1 MRSREAEQEN
11 RKQEENSLTH
21 IFINQKQNIMKRFLR
36 FLALV
41 ALMCVPWVTQAQTTV
56 EIGDGTATSNLVP
69 IGTYYN
75 YSITE
80 MLYTADEIGMAGTIS
95 SISFYYMGNAE
106 KNLPIKVYMQNVDAA
121 DLSTG
126 ISLADAEQVFSG
138 TLSVTTTAGWV
149 TIDLDSPFAYDGTSN
164 LLIGCIKDYLY
175 YFSGQTWQGTSV
187 SNMARY
193 SQNDDNAYDVS
204 TVPGSASSVRPNIQ
218 IAITPSGPICEKPS
232 QIGVYDKTPNTAV
245 VQWDSDVENYI
256 LEYKSASESEWT
268 VISGLTSN
276 IYTLESLLPLTSYS
290 VRVKAVCGTDL
301 ESGYK
306 STTFTTPAGIPLIEA
321 FATTSVPTQW
331 TRYTGLL
338 SDVQG
343 GAALSTTTYGWN
355 FNTGNGVF
363 DNHARVNIYG
373 TGCKYWLVTPSL
385 TMQDNVQLT
394 FDLALTKYSGELQPI
409 DATLGADDKFVVLIT
424 TDGGTTWEIL
434 RQWDNEGSEDVY
446 NDIACTAAGQAV
458 AIDLSSYAGQSIAIA
473 FYGESTVSET
483 GSDNYLHIDNVRID
497 YIPSC
502 AIPTGLSRSDV
513 TAHSVTLSW
522 NSEGA
527 DSWQLSVNDATE
539 MTGGVLNSSES
550 TFTLMGLTPETQYRV
565 KVRSVCGGYYSEWTN
580 NVTFTTAIACPV
592 PTGVTVT
599 DITTTTAV
607 VNCTSNATLFNLML
621 GEQEIENV
629 TLPYTLTNLEPSTT
643 YTVKVKAVCGGEDGE
658 SEWSSSTTFMTADVC
673 PDGMVCIGTGTSTS
687 YYVPVNNYYNY
698 SLTEQ
703 IYTAEEIG
711 MAGAILSIDF
721 YKAATTATEK
731 DLDIYIVATDKDE
744 FESTTDWIT
753 VTAADRVYSGTVTFV
768 DNDWTTIELDNPF
781 IYDGESNIAIVVD
794 NNTGDYEDNT
804 GFRVFTDTKNRAL
817 YYQSDNTNADPQN
830 PTVTAYSRTTQ
841 KNRIRLAIGEPP
853 ACAKPAGLAVNY
865 EGGTEA
871 TISWS
876 SDAEEWNMRVN
887 GEDVNATITN
897 PYTLTG
903 LDLATTYSVEVQAVC
918 GNTESEWTSAV
929 SFTTDLCDVEDQCEI
944 TFVLTDSYG
953 DSWNGAAIQ
962 VTDVETGNVLG
973 ELANENLNGTSG
985 SGENEEN
992 IKPLAVCNGR
1002 QIQFTWKSGNYDSE
1016 ASYTVTDINDEEIFS
1031 GSGAMTEP
1039 VSYEVSCMVT
1049 NCKTPSDLAVSE
1061 IGSNSAQLSWTE
1073 NGEAEA
1079 WVVAYKTGDE
1089 DFEEVDADANPY
1101 VLEGLTPETEYIVK
1115 VRPVCD
1121 DEAIKWSDVE
1131 TFTTDVACPAPTELT
1146 ATELT
1151 AESALLGW
1159 TGTGDN
1165 YNVRYRHA
1173 SGIEQDFEN
1182 GLNGWTS
1189 IDADGDGY
1197 GWVLGSEAGGIYLA
1211 EGGSLYGSDHSGEG
1225 DLATS
1230 GSYSNYLNS
1239 ALTPDNYLV
1248 SPLVNL
1254 GGSISFWAVAQ
1265 DANYPEEHFGV
1276 AVSTTGNTDASDF
1289 TTIQEWTM
1297 SATGA
1302 TPGAKDQGTWVE
1314 ITVDLSAYAGQTGYV
1329 AIRHFNCTDMFFL
1342 NIDDITIS
1350 EPSNEEWS
1358 VAEAAD
1364 NEILV
1369 EGLDPEN
1376 KYEFQVQSV
1385 CGDVTSQWASATF
1398 TTLPNCL
1405 MPTELAVSDVTAH
1418 TAAISFVSEDAAW
1431 QYRLNGDDGNIVDI
1445 DENPFTIDGLT
1456 SETAYTVEVRTVC
1469 GDEDFS
1475 TWTAAVNFTTP
1486 VSCLPIE
1493 DLQVNDI
1500 TTTSAELTWTSD
1512 AENFE
1517 VRLGEGAEQVL
1528 SYNGDIY
1535 ATAIGGVGQFQW
1547 GVMFPAGT
1555 NSAAP
1560 LTKVS
1565 AYDYMA
1571 MTGTLYIYNGGD
1583 DAPGEEIASMP
1594 VEFTGAGAWVDF
1606 TFEEPVD
1613 IDVTENLWV
1622 VFDNESGASHPASTC
1637 VDEEDDANARWVAIS
1652 GTWMDLADAGVPGY
1666 GFMIKA
1672 NVGEEVE
1679 YGEPVA
1685 CTEAAY
1691 TLNDL
1696 TPSTTYSAQVRANCG
1711 DEDGVSV
1718 WSTVIFTTEATCP
1731 APTGLAVNYQGGN
1744 SAEVTFSSDADMW
1757 NIDINGEVIEG
1768 IESPYEMTD
1777 LEYGTTYTIKVQT
1790 DCGEETSEW
1799 TNAVSFTTD
1808 LCDVED
1814 QCEITFVLTDAW
1826 GDGWNGAAI
1835 QVTDVETGN
1844 VLGELAN
1851 ENLNGTS
1858 GSDENEENIKTLA
1871 VCDGRQIQFTWISGS
1886 YDSEASYAV
1895 TDALEQE
1902 IFSGSG
1908 AMSEPVDYVNHCTP
1922 PECVMPTDLAVSDVT
1937 AHTATINFTFEADG
1951 AEYRLNGDD
1960 GTIAGIQELPL
1971 TIEGLDGA
1979 TDYSIQVRAICGTNN
1994 TSDWTTA
2001 VSFTTLESCPAVTDV
2016 EVELVSTT
2024 SVNVTWNDENGAA
2037 SYYIMMGDEML
2048 GEETEPAVIIN
2059 EQTATI
2065 TGLTAETNYAA
2076 GAFQVFANC
2085 GELDGVSA
2093 GADVPAFFTGYC
2105 VPNPTSRDGKGITS
2119 VVFGSGDEVVNNVDE
2134 TNGLP
2139 AEAPFYGNYSDM
2151 IGAMPAGLES
2161 TIAITYATG
2170 TGTVY
2175 SYGTI
2180 IWVDWNNN
2188 LTFEDDEIVYTGTSA
2203 QGSGGTPQVLE
2214 ASFVV
2219 PATQELGDY
2228 RMRIAG
2234 ADSYFD
2240 NYING
2245 NATGNHSAC
2254 FTSSYSVCH
2263 DYTLRV
2269 TEAPSCLPA
2278 ADVTVSNIGTTTA
2291 DLTWVNN
2298 NGADATYTV
2307 KNGDEVLT
2315 TEAVDGYQLTGLTP
2329 AHNYAAGTFTVI
2341 ANCDETAVVNVP
2353 AFTTECD
2360 VIASMPWTENFEG
2373 FGANTVAQ
2381 CWDNSASTTS
2391 SLNSNPHYV
2400 WGVYS
2405 NGGNQMIRMNNY
2417 YVQNGTALINT
2428 PAITIPAEGTYEL
2441 TFEYAHNASCGDF
2454 NVNVSTD
2461 GGETFETIGTY
2472 SKGSGSSYTEPG
2484 EFTETTISLSDYA
2497 GQTVILQFFANANY
2511 GNGAIFVDN
2520 IKIDVPPTCV
2530 KPTDFVATLVPG
2542 DGSQAILEWTEN
2554 GDATAWQICLNGDE
2568 DNLIDVTEN
2577 PYTLENLTAEE
2588 VYTAKV
2594 RANCGDNGT
2603 SDWSNEVT
2611 FTPTNALLITVN
2623 EGTATNDKVPVY
2635 GNWCDNYSRSQFII
2649 PASDLAEMQWGNVNK
2664 MTFYSSDA
2672 SKQWGAAQ
2680 FTVYVTETTE
2690 TTISA
2695 LADWDAMESVY
2706 EGSLSIS
2713 DNVMEITFAD
2723 AYQYKGGNL
2732 MIGVNQT
2739 VSGTYSSCNWYG
2751 VAADGASMGGYGT
2764 SISQQNFLPKM
2775 TFAYLPGEAPTCY
2788 KPTAV
2793 DATEITAESA
2803 IITWTRDERNAE
2815 GETYSILDENHEP
2828 VAEAEEL
2835 TGDNFQ
2841 LTGLEAAHEY
2851 TYYVLTNCA
2860 NDEEVDMVAVTFT
2873 TLADCPA
2880 PTEVAVVENSVN
2892 AYNATISWTGYPANE
2907 NGYLVSYRT
2916 AAYFDGVSE
2925 QFAGSSAPTGWTMY
2939 TGLLSNVMSGT
2950 ALTTN
2955 SYAWSFGTN
2964 NNVFDSHAR
2973 CNIYGNYQRWLVSP
2987 AIDVAEGF
2995 VLNFDLALTVY
3006 TSSSSASPDAGG
3018 QPDDKFVVLVSDDE
3032 MATWTILRQWDNEGS
3047 EYVYD
3052 EIPNTGENVSIDLS
3066 DFVGQTVNI
3075 AFYGE
3080 STTTNGD
3087 NNMHI
3092 DNVAV
3097 GFDVAAG
3104 DWETVNTDAEETTV
3118 ELTNL
3123 EPETLYEVKVQGL
3136 CAGDA
3141 VSDESEVI
3149 TFTTTPSCVPV
3160 TDVQVNNV
3168 TSNSVDVSW
3177 TAGLIT
3183 DNAWQIAY
3191 RENGTS
3197 DWTEAAVY
3205 DNPFPLTD
3213 LTANTAYE
3221 LRVRTFCSADE
3232 QSDWSNT
3239 VSFTTECDAFAIP
3252 YATGFESSDP
3262 TLSCWSMVDVASS
3275 TGFASDCFKFAYNT
3289 NPPQYLI
3296 SPALTGTENGVQVEF
3311 DYKAGGSYA
3320 ESFMVGYSTTT
3331 SEPDAFT
3338 WGEEL
3343 TGITSTT
3350 YQRYYEIIPEAGVK
3364 YICIKY
3370 TANDML
3376 ALYIDNFEVKE
3387 IEEFNVNVA
3396 VSTGSDGP
3404 LGTVTSEPT
3413 DLTGLHYN
3421 DEVTLTAATDVA
3433 GYEFKGWYN
3442 NDDEG
3447 AFITDEN
3454 PYTFNVTSDRYIL
3467 AAFGLMQYTVSVSAD
3482 DNGTAYIIDPETSEP
3497 VTSVTAD
3504 YNSELTLV
3512 AEANTCYEFVNWTL
3526 NGDPVSTDASFTIN
3540 VLDNNAYVAN
3550 FTEKS
3555 YTGEETVTAC
3565 DNYEWNGTVYEES
3578 TIVDVTLPSVE
3589 GCDSVATLYLT
3600 INNSTTGID
3609 VQTACDSY
3617 EWIDG
3622 VTYTES
3628 NNEAQFTLEGGNAHS
3643 CDSLVTLNLT
3653 VNYSSTGIDEQ
3664 VACDSYEWMDGE
3676 TYTESTNEAQFTL
3689 EGANAYGCDSLVTLH
3704 LTVNNSTTGIDE
3716 QTACDSYTWI
3726 DGIEYTASN
3735 NEATFT
3741 LENANV
3747 YGCDSV
3753 VTLNLTINNS
3763 TTGID
3768 VQTACDSYEWI
3779 DGETYTENNTTAQY
3793 IMENAAGCDS
3803 VITLNFT
3810 VRRSTSYT
3818 DMHIACDE
3826 FVWNDVTYT
3835 QSNNTATF
3843 TTINA
3848 AGCDSVVTLNLTVN
3862 YSSEGVVEETAC
3874 NSFVWHGTNYTEST
3888 EDTYESVNAAGCDS
3902 VTTLYLTINHC
3913 ATTTVTACDSY
3924 IWSITGDTYTESD
3937 TYIEGND
3944 TLILTINHSN
3954 TGIETVTACDRYDWF
3969 EHTNLTVS
3977 SNDLTHEFTNVEG
3990 CDSIVTL
3997 NLTVNYSNTGID
4009 EQVACDS
4016 YEWIDGET
4024 YTANNTVAQYT
4035 LENAAGCDSVVTL
4048 NLTINYSNTGV
4059 DEQIACDSYEWI
4071 DGVTYTESNNE
4082 ATFTLENAAGCDS
4095 VVTLNLT
4102 VNYSTTGIDE
4112 QIACDSYEWIDGN
4125 TYTESNNTATFTME
4139 NAAGCDSV
4147 VTLNLTVNYSTT
4159 GIDEQTACDSYTW
4172 IDGIEYTASNNE
4184 ATFTLENAAGCD
4196 SVVTLNLTVNY
4207 SNTGIDEQTACESF
4221 TWIDG
4226 IEYTE
4231 SNNEAQFTLT
4241 NAAGCDSVVTLNLT
4255 VNYSN
4260 SENVVVT
4267 INENELPYTFMN
4279 TVFEAPVVNE
4289 PIEAGA
4295 NVDGCDSTV
4304 YFTLIVHMN
4313 GQTNAYDTIC
4323 DNELPYTWNNVEFT
4337 EAGMQSVTL
4346 EDIYGADSIVNMY
4359 LTVKFGTHT
4368 SETVVACNEY
4378 IWRGETYT
4386 ESTTDVYE
4394 YTNADGCASD
4404 STLNLTINTPVNVA
4418 YTETACEAYTWNDNE
4433 YIVSGD
4439 YTFAH
4444 NDENGCIQVDTLH
4457 LTINNAVNVAY
4468 TEAACEAYTWNNT
4481 EYTESGDYTFVHTD
4495 DNGCTQVDTLHL
4507 TINNAVNV
4515 AYIEAA
4521 CEAYTWNNTEY
4532 TESGDYTFAHIDD
4545 NGCNQVDTLHLTIN
4559 HSNTG
4564 VDVQTACESYTWI
4577 DGETYTESNN
4587 TATFALTN
4595 AAGCDSVVTL
4605 NLTVNYSNSEEVVMT
4620 ITENQLPYTFM
4631 NIVFEAGVVNEPIA
4645 AGTNVN
4651 GCDSTVIFTLI
4662 VNMNGQTND
4671 FRTICDNEL
4680 PYTWNGVEFTEAGM
4694 QSVTLEDIYGADS
4707 VVNMYLTVNFGTHTT
4722 ETVVACNEYIWRGE
4736 TYTES
4741 DTYVY
4746 EYTNVDGCASDS
4758 TLNLTINTPVNESE
4772 TVEACEAYTWN
4783 DNEYTV
4789 SGDYTFAHNDE
4800 NGCIQVD
4807 TLHLTI
4813 NNPVNVAYTE
4823 EACDVY
4829 TWNNTEYT
4837 VSGDYTFV
4845 HEDNNGCTQVDT
4857 LHLTINNSTESVVE
4871 LTINENELPYTFN
4884 GEVFEG
4890 AETRDVVI
4898 NNIAGCDSTIHFTLN
4913 VNWNSENTDEMTI
4926 CASQL
4931 PYTWNGVVFETAGTK
4946 RAVLESVT
4954 GADSVV
4960 IMTLNVYPI
4969 TNSEFSATACASYT
4983 WNDTPYAESGDY
4995 IQSFTDQYGCDSVV
5009 TLHLTINNVAINVVD
5024 EQIAC
5029 DSYEWIDGNVYTE
5042 SNNTATF
5049 TETSVDGCDSI
5060 ITLNL
5065 TINYSTESELSATIL
5080 QNQLPYTWN
5089 DQVFDG
5095 AESRDVVTTNLAGCD
5110 STIHYTLNVIWNS
5123 ENTDEMGICA
5133 SQLPY
5138 TWNGVVFEAAGTR
5151 PVTLTSVITGADSVV
5166 IMTLNVY
5173 PEDNTE
5179 FSEAACMSYIWNN
5192 TTYTENG
5199 DYVQHFENQY
5209 GCDSTVT
5216 LHLTINTPVN
5226 VAYTEEA
5233 CEVYTWNG
5241 TEYTESGDYTF
5252 AHEDV
5257 NGCNQVDTL
5266 HLTINNP
5273 VHLAYTEVACESYTW
5288 YNTEYTESGD
5298 YTFAH
5303 TDVHGC
5309 NQVDTLHLT
5318 INNPVHVAYTEEAC
5332 EVYTWNNT
5340 NYTVSGDYIFAHTDD
5355 NGCNQ
5360 VDTLH
5365 LTIYNAVPEVVTE
5378 VAYDTYTWNNTE
5390 YTESGDYTYSHID
5403 ANGCAQVDTL
5413 HLTINHYDSI
5423 VVILTV
5429 NDANMG
5435 TTDPVAGTYSFY
5447 PGDVVTATATA
5458 NTGYEFVG
5466 WVVSNSM
5473 FGSDTVSREASV
5485 TYEMLPMMQ
5494 GMTVNVEAVFR
5505 EKVGIET
5512 ADYSNINI
5520 FSTDNKIY
5528 VNGAEGMTIYIYD
5541 VNGRCMAR
5549 RANAADSET
5558 FTVET
5563 TGVVLVKAG
5572 NAPAKRVVLVR

>member
-1 MRSREAEQEN
+1 MRGREAEQEN
-11 RKQEENSLTH
+11 RKQEEKSLTH
-21 IFINQKQNIMKRFLR
+21 IIINQKQNIMKRFLR

-41 ALMCVPWVTQAQTTV
+41 ALMCVPWVTQGQQELTVNDGSTTNSKIPVNGLYVDTQGTTSEFVISSETDGMDGLVGATITGLTFYVSDPPASWGTPTIQLYMGEV
-56 EIGDGTATSNLVP
+56 EST
-69 IGTYYN
+69 
-75 YSITE
+75 
-80 MLYTADEIGMAGTIS
+80 TIS
-95 SISFYYMGNAE
+95 SLNGPTADGMTVVATSVWDNTQSTIVIEFDEPY
-106 KNLPIKVYMQNVDAA
+106 VYQ
-121 DLSTG
+121 G
-126 ISLADAEQVFSG
+126 G
-138 TLSVTTTAGWV
+138 
-149 TIDLDSPFAYDGTSN
+149 N
-164 LLIGCIKDYLY
+164 LLIGTYVQTSSSYKTTNFYGVSAE
-175 YFSGQTWQGTSV
+175 SGVSRYNNGSGT
-187 SNMARY
+187 
-193 SQNDDNAYDVS
+193 
-204 TVPGSASSVRPNIQ
+204 GSAQSFLPKVTFTY
-218 IAITPSGPICEKPS
+218 TPGGGGPTCEKPS
-232 QIGVYDKTPNTAV
+232 AIGVYGITPNTAV
-245 VQWDSDVENYI
+245 VQWDSDVANYI

-276 IYTLESLLPLTSYS
+276 IYTLGSLLPLTNYS

-301 ESGYK
+301 ESSYR
-306 STTFTTPAGIPLIEA
+306 TTSFNTPAGIPLIEA

-343 GAALSTTTYGWN
+343 GTALSTTTSGWS

-363 DNHARVNIYG
+363 DNHAKVNIYG

-385 TMQDNVQLT
+385 TMEDNVQLT
-394 FDLALTKYSGELQPI
+394 FDLALTKYSGTLTPI

-502 AIPTGLSRSDV
+502 AIPTGLAYSDV
-513 TAHSVTLSW
+513 TAHSVTLNW

-580 NVTFTTAIACPV
+580 NVTFTTAIACPA
-592 PTGVTVT
+592 PTSFATSNVDGHSAVLTWTENGSATEWEFTYKASDEEDAVFDDNVVTVT
-599 DITTTTAV
+599 GEPTYSLTGLVPQTTYNLKVRAVCGGIDGESQWATRTLTTTVACPAPSAVTVTNITTTTAV
-607 VNCTSNATLFNLML
+607 VNCTSNAENFSIML
-621 GEQEIENV
+621 GEEVVAENV
-629 TLPYTLTNLEPSTT
+629 TLPYTLTGLDANTS
-643 YTVKVKAVCGGEDGE
+643 YTVKLMAFCGGEDGE
-658 SEWSSSTTFMTADVC
+658 SEWTSGTPFMTAEIC
-673 PDGMVCIGTGTSTS
+673 PDGMACIGAGTSTS
-687 YYVPVNNYYNY
+687 NYLPVNNYYNY

-721 YKAATTATEK
+721 YKAATIATEK

-753 VTAADRVYSGTVTFV
+753 VTAADLVYSGTVNFV

-794 NNTGDYEDNT
+794 NNTGDYESNT
-804 GFRVFTDTKNRAL
+804 AFRVFTDTKNRAL
-817 YYQSDNTNADPQN
+817 YYQNDNTNADPQN
-830 PTVTAYSRTTQ
+830 PTVTAYRTTQ

-853 ACAKPAGLAVNY
+853 ACAKPTGLAVNY
-865 EGGTEA
+865 EGGNTAEVTWTGEA
-871 TISWS
+871 DSYNI
-876 SDAEEWNMRVN
+876 NVN
-887 GEDVNATITN
+887 GDVTEGVTS
-897 PYTLTG
+897 PYTLEE
-903 LDLATTYSVEVQAVC
+903 LDLATTYEVMVQAVC
-918 GNTESEWTSAV
+918 GNTESDWTSAV
-929 SFTTDLCDVEDQCEI
+929 SFTTDLCETSEMCNV
-944 TFVLTDSYG
+944 TMVLTDAWG
-953 DSWNGAAIQ
+953 DGWNGAAIQ
-962 VTDVETGNVLG
+962 VTDVETNTLIG
-973 ELANENLNGTSG
+973 ELANENLNGTTG

-992 IKPLAVCNGR
+992 IKTLAVCNGR

-1039 VSYEVSCMVT
+1039 VSYEVNCTVT

-1101 VLEGLTPETEYIVK
+1101 VLEGLTPATEYIVK

-1173 SGIEQDFEN
+1173 SGIEQDFES
-1182 GLNGWTS
+1182 GLNDWTS

-1197 GWVLGSEAGGIYLA
+1197 GWVLGSETGGVYLA
-1211 EGGSLYGSDHSGEG
+1211 EGSTLYGSDHSGEG
-1225 DLATS
+1225 DMATS
-1230 GSYSNYLNS
+1230 GSYSNVYGTLE
-1239 ALTPDNYLV
+1239 PDNYLV

-1297 SATGA
+1297 GATGA
-1302 TPGAKDQGTWVE
+1302 TPGAKDQSTWVE

-1342 NIDDITIS
+1342 NIDDITIV
-1350 EPSNEEWS
+1350 EPSNEEWT

-1398 TTLPNCL
+1398 TTLPNCMYVADL
-1405 MPTELAVSDVTAH
+1405 AQTDATSTTATIAWTDEEASAWEVSLYLNDELVDGYPV
-1418 TAAISFVSEDAAW
+1418 DA
-1431 QYRLNGDDGNIVDI
+1431 N
-1445 DENPFTIDGLT
+1445 
-1456 SETAYTVEVRTVC
+1456 
-1469 GDEDFS
+1469 
-1475 TWTAAVNFTTP
+1475 
-1486 VSCLPIE
+1486 
-1493 DLQVNDI
+1493 
-1500 TTTSAELTWTSD
+1500 
-1512 AENFE
+1512 
-1517 VRLGEGAEQVL
+1517 EQT
-1528 SYNGDIY
+1528 Y
-1535 ATAIGGVGQFQW
+1535 
-1547 GVMFPAGT
+1547 
-1555 NSAAP
+1555 
-1560 LTKVS
+1560 
-1565 AYDYMA
+1565 
-1571 MTGTLYIYNGGD
+1571 
-1583 DAPGEEIASMP
+1583 
-1594 VEFTGAGAWVDF
+1594 
-1606 TFEEPVD
+1606 TFEGLE
-1613 IDVTENLWV
+1613 
-1622 VFDNESGASHPASTC
+1622 
-1637 VDEEDDANARWVAIS
+1637 AN
-1652 GTWMDLADAGVPGY
+1652 TQY
-1666 GFMIKA
+1666 KA
-1672 NVGEEVE
+1672 V
-1679 YGEPVA
+1679 
-1685 CTEAAY
+1685 
-1691 TLNDL
+1691 
-1696 TPSTTYSAQVRANCG
+1696 VRANCG
-1711 DEDGVSV
+1711 DAYSPERYVMISTDCAPIATLPYEEGFEEGADCWKLDGFGRLNNSTYAHEGSV
-1718 WSTVIFTTEATCP
+1718 FIYADGGTPGEYYAILPSMEEEISGLALNFYYYNLNTNLDAGILYVGYVTNAYDYSTFEEVGSITMNPSIGEYAQSELYAFTDAPEGSRMALKYVGSGVQNTYVIIDDINVDVRPSCML
-1731 APTGLAVNYQGGN
+1731 PTGLTYVYEGGA
-1744 SAEVTFSSDADMW
+1744 STPVVSWISDADSW
-1757 NIDINGEVIEG
+1757 NIDINDQVIEG
-1768 IESPYEMTD
+1768 VENPYEIED
-1777 LEYGTTYTIKVQT
+1777 VAFATTYTIKVQAV
-1790 DCGEETSEW
+1790 CGEETSEW
-1799 TNAVSFTTD
+1799 TEPISFTTD
-1808 LCDVED
+1808 MCDVED

-1858 GSDENEENIKTLA
+1858 GSGENEENIKTLA

-1886 YDSEASYAV
+1886 YDSEASYSV

-1908 AMSEPVDYVNHCTP
+1908 AMSEPVDFVNHCTP

-1960 GTIAGIQELPL
+1960 ETIVGIQELPL

-1994 TSDWTTA
+1994 TSDWTSA
-2001 VSFTTLESCPAVTDV
+2001 VDFTTLESCPAVTDV

-2139 AEAPFYGNYSDM
+2139 AAAPFYGNYSDM
-2151 IGAMPAGLES
+2151 IGAMPAGVES

-2170 TGTVY
+2170 SSTVY

-2188 LTFEDDEIVYTGTSA
+2188 MTFEDDEIVYTGTSA

-2245 NATGNHSAC
+2245 NATSNHSAC
-2254 FTSSYSVCH
+2254 FTSTYSVCH

-2329 AHNYAAGTFTVI
+2329 AHNYAAGTFTVV

-2353 AFTTECD
+2353 AFVTACD
-2360 VIASMPWTENFEG
+2360 VIAAEGYAENFDG
-2373 FGANTVAQ
+2373 YTVASAYTAPSARVLPA
-2381 CWDNSASTTS
+2381 CWNAINTTTS
-2391 SLNSNPHYV
+2391 STYAVFPTVYYYSSTNYANSTPNSLKF
-2400 WGVYS
+2400 YS
-2405 NGGNQMIRMNNY
+2405 Y
-2417 YVQNGTALINT
+2417 Y
-2428 PAITIPAEGTYEL
+2428 
-2441 TFEYAHNASCGDF
+2441 
-2454 NVNVSTD
+2454 
-2461 GGETFETIGTY
+2461 
-2472 SKGSGSSYTEPG
+2472 SSYTNYDPQDQYAILPEMEGLAGKQITLQARGYNTSSTFKVGLMTDPADASTFVAIATQEG
-2484 EFTETTISLSDYA
+2484 LTTSYQEFEYIIPTDAEGSYVAIMIEAANSSRTT
-2497 GQTVILQFFANANY
+2497 
-2511 GNGAIFVDN
+2511 NGAYIDDITIDN
-2520 IKIDVPPTCV
+2520 PPACI
-2530 KPTDFVATLVPG
+2530 KPTYLAATLIPAVG
-2542 DGSQAILEWTEN
+2542 DKAILNWTEN
-2554 GDATAWQICLNGDE
+2554 GDATAWEICLNGDE
-2568 DNLIDVTEN
+2568 DNLIEVTEN
-2577 PYTLENLTAEE
+2577 PYTLTDLTAEE
-2588 VYTAKV
+2588 IYTAKV

-2611 FTPTNALLITVN
+2611 FNPTNKIVIG
-2623 EGTATNDKVPVY
+2623 EGTTTSSYLPTQTNF
-2635 GNWCDNYSRSQFII
+2635 NYSLTNQIYTVEELGEAGAIFSVDFF
-2649 PASDLAEMQWGNVNK
+2649 MTGNNY
-2664 MTFYSSDA
+2664 TRNLN
-2672 SKQWGAAQ
+2672 
-2680 FTVYVTETTE
+2680 VYMVSTDKTGFENNTDWIGVTEDDLVFSGDVEFVGNEWTT
-2690 TTISA
+2690 
-2695 LADWDAMESVY
+2695 
-2706 EGSLSIS
+2706 
-2713 DNVMEITFAD
+2713 ITFANPFVYD
-2723 AYQYKGGNL
+2723 GINNVAIIVDDNTGVYSSRSFRVFTAGATQSIYQYNDNTNLDPTADPIGNANGTTTSKNQIRILKGE
-2732 MIGVNQT
+2732 
-2739 VSGTYSSCNWYG
+2739 
-2751 VAADGASMGGYGT
+2751 
-2764 SISQQNFLPKM
+2764 P
-2775 TFAYLPGEAPTCY
+2775 PTCY

-2793 DATEITAESA
+2793 EATEITAEGA
-2803 IITWTRDERNAE
+2803 TITWTRDERNAE

-2860 NDEEVDMVAVTFT
+2860 NDEEVNLVAVTFT

-2925 QFAGSSAPTGWTMY
+2925 QFATTSAPTGWTRY
-2939 TGLLSNVMSGT
+2939 TGLLSDVMNGT
-2950 ALTTN
+2950 QLTTTT
-2955 SYAWSFGTN
+2955 SGWTFGTG
-2964 NNVFDSHAR
+2964 NNVFDNHAKI
-2973 CNIYGNYQRWLVSP
+2973 NIYGTGSKYWLVTP
-2987 AIDVAEGF
+2987 DIDVTEGY
-2995 VLNFDLALTVY
+2995 VLNFDMALTVWS
-3006 TSSSSASPDAGG
+3006 SSSSASPTAGS
-3018 QPDDKFVVLVSDDE
+3018 QPDDKFVVLVSGDE

-3052 EIPNTGENVSIDLS
+3052 DIPNTGENVSIDLS

-3080 STTTNGD
+3080 STTSNGD
-3087 NNMHI
+3087 NNLHI

-3104 DWETVNTDAEETTV
+3104 DWETVNTVAEETTV

-3136 CAGDA
+3136 CADDV
-3141 VSDESEVI
+3141 VSEESESI
-3149 TFTTTPSCVPV
+3149 TFTTLPSCVPV
-3160 TDVQVNNV
+3160 TDVQVNNI

-3191 RENGTS
+3191 RENGAS

-3239 VSFTTECDAFAIP
+3239 VSFTTECDAIAIP
-3252 YATGFESSDP
+3252 YTMGFESDDD
-3262 TLSCWSMVDVASS
+3262 TWNCWSMVDVAGS
-3275 TGFASDCFKFAYNT
+3275 TGINNNSFKFAYNY

-3311 DYKAGGSYA
+3311 DYKAGGNYA

-3387 IEEFNVNVA
+3387 IVEFNVNVA
-3396 VSTGSDGP
+3396 VSTASGEP

-3421 DEVTLTAATDVA
+3421 DEVTLTAATDVT

-3526 NGDPVSTDASFTIN
+3526 NGDPVSTDASYTIN

-3565 DNYEWNGTVYEES
+3565 DSYEWNGTVYEES
-3578 TIVDVTLPSVE
+3578 TIVDVTLESVE
-3589 GCDSVATLYLT
+3589 GCDSVATLNLT
-3600 INNSTTGID
+3600 INNSSEGVEITT
-3609 VQTACDSY
+3609 VCDSY

-3622 VTYTES
+3622 ETYTES
-3628 NNEAQFTLEGGNAHS
+3628 TNEAQFTLEGGNAHG

-3741 LENANV
+3741 LENA
-3747 YGCDSV
+3747 
-3753 VTLNLTINNS
+3753 
-3763 TTGID
+3763 
-3768 VQTACDSYEWI
+3768 
-3779 DGETYTENNTTAQY
+3779 
-3793 IMENAAGCDS
+3793 
-3803 VITLNFT
+3803 
-3810 VRRSTSYT
+3810 
-3818 DMHIACDE
+3818 
-3826 FVWNDVTYT
+3826 
-3835 QSNNTATF
+3835 
-3843 TTINA
+3843 
-3848 AGCDSVVTLNLTVN
+3848 
-3862 YSSEGVVEETAC
+3862 
-3874 NSFVWHGTNYTEST
+3874 
-3888 EDTYESVNAAGCDS
+3888 
-3902 VTTLYLTINHC
+3902 
-3913 ATTTVTACDSY
+3913 
-3924 IWSITGDTYTESD
+3924 
-3937 TYIEGND
+3937 
-3944 TLILTINHSN
+3944 
-3954 TGIETVTACDRYDWF
+3954 
-3969 EHTNLTVS
+3969 
-3977 SNDLTHEFTNVEG
+3977 
-3990 CDSIVTL
+3990 
-3997 NLTVNYSNTGID
+3997 
-4009 EQVACDS
+4009 
-4016 YEWIDGET
+4016 
-4024 YTANNTVAQYT
+4024 
-4035 LENAAGCDSVVTL
+4035 
-4048 NLTINYSNTGV
+4048 
-4059 DEQIACDSYEWI
+4059 
-4071 DGVTYTESNNE
+4071 
-4082 ATFTLENAAGCDS
+4082 AGCDS

-4125 TYTESNNTATFTME
+4125 TYTESNNTATFT
-4139 NAAGCDSV
+4139 
-4147 VTLNLTVNYSTT
+4147 TTTV
-4159 GIDEQTACDSYTW
+4159 
-4172 IDGIEYTASNNE
+4172 
-4184 ATFTLENAAGCD
+4184 
-4196 SVVTLNLTVNY
+4196 
-4207 SNTGIDEQTACESF
+4207 
-4221 TWIDG
+4221 
-4226 IEYTE
+4226 
-4231 SNNEAQFTLT
+4231 
-4241 NAAGCDSVVTLNLT
+4241 
-4255 VNYSN
+4255 
-4260 SENVVVT
+4260 
-4267 INENELPYTFMN
+4267 
-4279 TVFEAPVVNE
+4279 
-4289 PIEAGA
+4289 
-4295 NVDGCDSTV
+4295 
-4304 YFTLIVHMN
+4304 
-4313 GQTNAYDTIC
+4313 
-4323 DNELPYTWNNVEFT
+4323 
-4337 EAGMQSVTL
+4337 
-4346 EDIYGADSIVNMY
+4346 
-4359 LTVKFGTHT
+4359 
-4368 SETVVACNEY
+4368 
-4378 IWRGETYT
+4378 
-4386 ESTTDVYE
+4386 
-4394 YTNADGCASD
+4394 
-4404 STLNLTINTPVNVA
+4404 
-4418 YTETACEAYTWNDNE
+4418 
-4433 YIVSGD
+4433 
-4439 YTFAH
+4439 
-4444 NDENGCIQVDTLH
+4444 
-4457 LTINNAVNVAY
+4457 
-4468 TEAACEAYTWNNT
+4468 
-4481 EYTESGDYTFVHTD
+4481 
-4495 DNGCTQVDTLHL
+4495 
-4507 TINNAVNV
+4507 
-4515 AYIEAA
+4515 
-4521 CEAYTWNNTEY
+4521 
-4532 TESGDYTFAHIDD
+4532 
-4545 NGCNQVDTLHLTIN
+4545 
-4559 HSNTG
+4559 
-4564 VDVQTACESYTWI
+4564 
-4577 DGETYTESNN
+4577 
-4587 TATFALTN
+4587 
-4595 AAGCDSVVTL
+4595 AGCDSVVTL
-4605 NLTVNYSNSEEVVMT
+4605 NLTVNYSNSEEVVET

-4651 GCDSTVIFTLI
+4651 GCDSTVYFTLI

-4707 VVNMYLTVNFGTHTT
+4707 VVNMYLTVNYGTHTT

-4758 TLNLTINTPVNESE
+4758 TLNLTINTPVH
-4772 TVEACEAYTWN
+4772 EAYT
-4783 DNEYTV
+4783 
-4789 SGDYTFAHNDE
+4789 A
-4800 NGCIQVD
+4800 
-4807 TLHLTI
+4807 
-4813 NNPVNVAYTE
+4813 

-4829 TWNNTEYT
+4829 VWNNNEYI
-4837 VSGDYTFV
+4837 VSDDYTYA
-4845 HEDNNGCTQVDT
+4845 HEDVNGCTQVDT
-4857 LHLTINNSTESVVE
+4857 LHLTIKNSTIGVDVQTACDSYTWIDGIEYTASN
-4871 LTINENELPYTFN
+4871 NEATFTMEN
-4884 GEVFEG
+4884 
-4890 AETRDVVI
+4890 A
-4898 NNIAGCDSTIHFTLN
+4898 AGCDSVITLN
-4913 VNWNSENTDEMTI
+4913 LTINNSNT
-4926 CASQL
+4926 
-4931 PYTWNGVVFETAGTK
+4931 GVDVQ
-4946 RAVLESVT
+4946 
-4954 GADSVV
+4954 
-4960 IMTLNVYPI
+4960 
-4969 TNSEFSATACASYT
+4969 TACDSYT
-4983 WNDTPYAESGDY
+4983 WINGETYTASNNEAT
-4995 IQSFTDQYGCDSVV
+4995 FTLTNAAGCDSVV
-5009 TLHLTINNVAINVVD
+5009 TLNLTVNYSNTGID
-5024 EQIAC
+5024 EHTAC
-5029 DSYEWIDGNVYTE
+5029 DTYTWIDGIEYTA
-5042 SNNTATF
+5042 SNNEATF
-5049 TETSVDGCDSI
+5049 TLENANAAGCDSVV
-5060 ITLNL
+5060 TLNL
-5065 TINYSTESELSATIL
+5065 TINNSNTGVDVQTACDS
-5080 QNQLPYTWN
+5080 YTWIN
-5089 DQVFDG
+5089 GETYTASNNEATFTLEN
-5095 AESRDVVTTNLAGCD
+5095 AAGCD
-5110 STIHYTLNVIWNS
+5110 SVVTLNLTINNS
-5123 ENTDEMGICA
+5123 NTGVDVQTACD
-5133 SQLPY
+5133 SY
-5138 TWNGVVFEAAGTR
+5138 TWIDGIEYTASNNEATFTLTNAAGC
-5151 PVTLTSVITGADSVV
+5151 DSVV
-5166 IMTLNVY
+5166 TLNLTINNSVNETLDITAMDSY
-5173 PEDNTE
+5173 TFNGIVFTED
-5179 FSEAACMSYIWNN
+5179 
-5192 TTYTENG
+5192 TTYVYTGTTVN
-5199 DYVQHFENQY
+5199 
-5209 GCDSTVT
+5209 GCDSIVT
-5216 LHLTINTPVN
+5216 LHLTITHNT
-5226 VAYTEEA
+5226 
-5233 CEVYTWNG
+5233 
-5241 TEYTESGDYTF
+5241 D
-5252 AHEDV
+5252 
-5257 NGCNQVDTL
+5257 
-5266 HLTINNP
+5266 
-5273 VHLAYTEVACESYTW
+5273 
-5288 YNTEYTESGD
+5288 
-5298 YTFAH
+5298 
-5303 TDVHGC
+5303 
-5309 NQVDTLHLT
+5309 
-5318 INNPVHVAYTEEAC
+5318 
-5332 EVYTWNNT
+5332 
-5340 NYTVSGDYIFAHTDD
+5340 
-5355 NGCNQ
+5355 
-5360 VDTLH
+5360 
-5365 LTIYNAVPEVVTE
+5365 
-5378 VAYDTYTWNNTE
+5378 
-5390 YTESGDYTYSHID
+5390 
-5403 ANGCAQVDTL
+5403 
-5413 HLTINHYDSI
+5413 I

-5429 NDANMG
+5429 NDATMG
-5435 TTDPVAGTYSFY
+5435 TTNPVAGTYVFSA
-5447 PGDVVTATATA
+5447 GDVVTATATA
-5458 NTGYEFVG
+5458 NEGYEFVG
-5466 WVVSNSM
+5466 WVASM
-5473 FGSDTVSREASV
+5473 GIYSDTVSREATV
-5485 TYEMLPMMQ
+5485 TYELLPMMQ
-5494 GMTVNVEAVFR
+5494 GMTINVEAVFQAAQVPPTTYTVTVNYDTNMGTVTSVPETLTGLAAGTEVTLTATALEGYEFTNWTDATGTALNATNPYTFTVTENVTINANFQAVVVPPTYYTVNISVNPAEAGIVNGMPDTNAVVAGTELHLTAVPANNGYVFVNWTVNDTTVEGATLDTVVNADMTIVANFENSIVPPTYYTVTVNYDATMGTVEGIPTTQTVAEGTQLTLTATALEGYEFVNWTVNGQTVEGATYTTTVNADLTIIANFQAVVVPPTYYTVTVNYDETMGTVEGIPTEAVEAGSNVTLTATAKTNYR
-5505 EKVGIET
+5505 FVGWLIGEDTVSHEATYTIEDIQSDVT
-5512 ADYSNINI
+5512 ISAVFVSTIGINDVDMSNVSIYSAN
-5520 FSTDNKIY
+5520 STIY
-5528 VNGAEGMTIYIYD
+5528 VKGAEGQTIHIYD
-5541 VNGRCMAR
+5541 LNGRTVVTKT
-5549 RANAADSET
+5549 NAAET
-5558 FTVET
+5558 MAIPMDE
-5563 TGVVLVKAG
+5563 TGVYLVRVG
-5572 NAPAKRVVLVR
+5572 NAAAKRVMLMR

>member
-1 MRSREAEQEN
+1 
-11 RKQEENSLTH
+11 
-21 IFINQKQNIMKRFLR
+21 MKRFLR

-56 EIGDGTATSNLVP
+56 EIGDGTDAINTNP

-80 MLYTADEIGMAGTIS
+80 QLYTADEIGMAGTIT
-95 SISFYYMGNAE
+95 SISLHYASSTA
-106 KNLPIKVYMQNVDAA
+106 KDIPITVYLKSVDDA
-121 DLSTG
+121 DLSAAG
-126 ISLADAEQVFSG
+126 ISLEDAEQVFSG
-138 TLSVTTTAGWV
+138 TLSVTEAGWV
-149 TIDLDSPFAYDGTSN
+149 TIDLDSPYAYDGTSN
-164 LLIGCIKDYLY
+164 LLIGFVKDYLY
-175 YFSGQTWQGTSV
+175 YWSGNTWYATATSTT
-187 SNMARY
+187 MARY
-193 SQNDDNAYDVS
+193 TQNDNNAYTTS
-204 TVPGSASSVRPNIQ
+204 TVPSTAQAKRPNIRLE
-218 IAITPSGPICEKPS
+218 ITPSGGPTCEKPS
-232 QIGVYDKTPNTAV
+232 AIGVYSITPNTAV
-245 VQWDSDVENYI
+245 VQWDSDAENYI

-276 IYTLESLLPLTSYS
+276 IYNLESLLPLTSYS

-321 FATTSVPTQW
+321 FATSSVPTGW
-331 TRYTGLL
+331 SRYTGLL

-343 GAALSTTTYGWN
+343 GAALSTTTSGWN

-373 TGCKYWLVTPSL
+373 TSCKYWLVTPSL

-394 FDLALTKYSGELQPI
+394 FDLALTKYSGTLTPI
-409 DATLGADDKFVVLIT
+409 EATLGADDKFVVLIT

-483 GSDNYLHIDNVRID
+483 GSDNHLHIDNVNIN
-497 YIPSC
+497 YIPDC
-502 AIPTGLSRSDV
+502 AKPTTLATSDI
-513 TAHSVTLSW
+513 TAHGVTLSW
-522 NSEGA
+522 VSEGA
-527 DSWQLSVNDATE
+527 DSWQLSLNDATVQE
-539 MTGGVLNSSES
+539 GGLQNTDET
-550 TFTLMGLTPETQYRV
+550 TFTYSGLTPETQYRV
-565 KVRSVCGGYYSEWTN
+565 KVRSVCNGNYSEWTN
-580 NVTFTTAIACPV
+580 NVTFTTAIACPAPTSFTYSNVDGHSAVLTWTENGSATQWEFTYKASDEEDAVFDDNVVTVTGEPTYSLTGLV
-592 PTGVTVT
+592 PQTTYNLKVRAVCGGIDGESQWATRTLTTTVACPAPSAVTVT

-607 VNCTSNATLFNLML
+607 VNCTSNAENFSIML
-621 GEQEIENV
+621 GEEVVAENV
-629 TLPYTLTNLEPSTT
+629 TLPYTLTGLDANTP
-643 YTVKVKAVCGGEDGE
+643 YTVKLMAFCGGEDGE
-658 SEWSSSTTFMTADVC
+658 SEWTSGTPFMTAEIC
-673 PDGMVCIGTGTSTS
+673 PDGMVCIGTGTSTNNDL
-687 YYVPVNNYYNY
+687 PVNNYYSY

-721 YKAATTATEK
+721 YKAATIATEK

-744 FESTTDWIT
+744 FESNSDWIT
-753 VTAADRVYSGTVTFV
+753 VTAADLVYSGTVTFV

-794 NNTGDYEDNT
+794 NNTGDYESNT
-804 GFRVFTDTKNRAL
+804 AFRVFTDTKNRAL
-817 YYQSDNTNADPQN
+817 YYRNDNTNADPQN

-841 KNRIRLAIGEPP
+841 KNRIRIAIGEPP

-962 VTDVETGNVLG
+962 VTDVETNTLIG
-973 ELANENLNGTSG
+973 ELANENLNGTTG

-992 IKPLAVCNGR
+992 IKTLAVCNGR

-1146 ATELT
+1146 ATGIT
-1151 AESALLGW
+1151 AESAFLGW

-1165 YNVRYRHA
+1165 YNVRYRQA
-1173 SGIEQDFEN
+1173 SSSVYDFES

-1197 GWVLGSEAGGIYLA
+1197 GWVLGSEAGGVYLA

-1265 DANYPEEHFGV
+1265 DASYPEEHFGV

-1302 TPGAKDQGTWVE
+1302 TPGAKDQSTWVE

-1342 NIDDITIS
+1342 NIDDITIV
-1350 EPSNEEWS
+1350 EPSNEEWT

-1369 EGLDPEN
+1369 EGLAPESN
-1376 KYEFQVQSV
+1376 YQFQVQSV

-1398 TTLPNCL
+1398 TTLPNCMYVADL
-1405 MPTELAVSDVTAH
+1405 AQTDATSTTATIAWTDEEASAWEVSLYLNDELVDGYPV
-1418 TAAISFVSEDAAW
+1418 DA
-1431 QYRLNGDDGNIVDI
+1431 N
-1445 DENPFTIDGLT
+1445 
-1456 SETAYTVEVRTVC
+1456 
-1469 GDEDFS
+1469 
-1475 TWTAAVNFTTP
+1475 
-1486 VSCLPIE
+1486 
-1493 DLQVNDI
+1493 
-1500 TTTSAELTWTSD
+1500 
-1512 AENFE
+1512 
-1517 VRLGEGAEQVL
+1517 EQT
-1528 SYNGDIY
+1528 Y
-1535 ATAIGGVGQFQW
+1535 
-1547 GVMFPAGT
+1547 
-1555 NSAAP
+1555 
-1560 LTKVS
+1560 
-1565 AYDYMA
+1565 
-1571 MTGTLYIYNGGD
+1571 
-1583 DAPGEEIASMP
+1583 
-1594 VEFTGAGAWVDF
+1594 
-1606 TFEEPVD
+1606 TFEGLE
-1613 IDVTENLWV
+1613 
-1622 VFDNESGASHPASTC
+1622 
-1637 VDEEDDANARWVAIS
+1637 AN
-1652 GTWMDLADAGVPGY
+1652 TQY
-1666 GFMIKA
+1666 KA
-1672 NVGEEVE
+1672 V
-1679 YGEPVA
+1679 
-1685 CTEAAY
+1685 
-1691 TLNDL
+1691 
-1696 TPSTTYSAQVRANCG
+1696 VRANCG
-1711 DEDGVSV
+1711 DAYSPERYVMIRTDCAPIATLPYEEGFEEGADCWKLDGFDLLPSSDNAHEGSVSIYADGGTPGEYYAILPSMEEEISGLALNFYYYNFNANLDAGILYV
-1718 WSTVIFTTEATCP
+1718 GYVTNAYDYSTFEEVGSITMNPSISEYAQSELYAFTDAPEGSRMALKYVGSGVQYAYVIIDDINVDVRPSCML
-1731 APTGLAVNYQGGN
+1731 PTGLAVNYEGGA
-1744 SAEVTFSSDADMW
+1744 SSPVVTWTSDADSW

-1768 IESPYEMTD
+1768 VENPYEIED
-1777 LEYGTTYTIKVQT
+1777 VAFATTYTIKVQAV
-1790 DCGEETSEW
+1790 CGEETTEW
-1799 TNAVSFTTD
+1799 TEPVSFTTD
-1808 LCDVED
+1808 MCDVED

-1835 QVTDVETGN
+1835 QVTDVETN
-1844 VLGELAN
+1844 TLIGELAN
-1851 ENLNGTS
+1851 ENLNGTTGS
-1858 GSDENEENIKTLA
+1858 GENEENIKTLA

-1886 YDSEASYAV
+1886 YDSEASYSV

-1908 AMSEPVDYVNHCTP
+1908 AMSEPVDFVNQCTP
-1922 PECVMPTDLAVSDVT
+1922 PECVMPTDLAVSDLT

-1960 GTIAGIQELPL
+1960 ETIAGIQELPL

-2161 TIAITYATG
+2161 TITITYATG
-2170 TGTVY
+2170 SSTVY

-2188 LTFEDDEIVYTGTSA
+2188 MTFEDDEIVYTGTSA

-2329 AHNYAAGTFTVI
+2329 AHNYAAGTFTVV

-2360 VIASMPWTENFEG
+2360 VIAAEGYAENFDG
-2373 FGANTVAQ
+2373 YTVASAYTAPSARVLPA
-2381 CWDNSASTTS
+2381 CWNAINTTTYSTYAEFPTVYYYSSTNYANSTPNSLKFYSYYSSYSNYDPQDQYAILPEMEGLAGKQITLQARGYNTSSTFKVGLMTDPADASTFVAIATQDGLTTS
-2391 SLNSNPHYV
+2391 YQEFEYIIPTDAEGNYVAIMIEAANSSRTGN
-2400 WGVYS
+2400 GVY
-2405 NGGNQMIRMNNY
+2405 IDD
-2417 YVQNGTALINT
+2417 
-2428 PAITIPAEGTYEL
+2428 ITIDNPPA
-2441 TFEYAHNASCGDF
+2441 C
-2454 NVNVSTD
+2454 
-2461 GGETFETIGTY
+2461 I
-2472 SKGSGSSYTEPG
+2472 
-2484 EFTETTISLSDYA
+2484 
-2497 GQTVILQFFANANY
+2497 
-2511 GNGAIFVDN
+2511 
-2520 IKIDVPPTCV
+2520 
-2530 KPTDFVATLVPG
+2530 KPTYLAATLIPAVG
-2542 DGSQAILEWTEN
+2542 DKAILNWTEN
-2554 GDATAWQICLNGDE
+2554 GDATAWEICLNGDE
-2568 DNLIDVTEN
+2568 DNLIEVTEN
-2577 PYTLENLTAEE
+2577 PYTLTDLTAEQT
-2588 VYTAKV
+2588 YTAKV

-2611 FTPTNALLITVN
+2611 FNPTNKIVIG
-2623 EGTATNDKVPVY
+2623 EGTTTSSYLPTQTNF
-2635 GNWCDNYSRSQFII
+2635 NYSLTNQIYTVEELGEAGAIFSVDFFMTSSSNYTRNLDVYMVSTDKTGFENNTDWIGVTEDDLVFSGDVEFVGNEWTTITFTNPFVYDGINNVAII
-2649 PASDLAEMQWGNVNK
+2649 VDDNTGV
-2664 MTFYSSDA
+2664 YSSRSFRVFTA
-2672 SKQWGAAQ
+2672 GATQ
-2680 FTVYVTETTE
+2680 
-2690 TTISA
+2690 
-2695 LADWDAMESVY
+2695 
-2706 EGSLSIS
+2706 SI
-2713 DNVMEITFAD
+2713 
-2723 AYQYKGGNL
+2723 YQYNDNTNLDPTADPIGNA
-2732 MIGVNQT
+2732 
-2739 VSGTYSSCNWYG
+2739 SGTT
-2751 VAADGASMGGYGT
+2751 T
-2764 SISQQNFLPKM
+2764 SKNQIRILK
-2775 TFAYLPGEAPTCY
+2775 GEPPTCY

-2793 DATEITAESA
+2793 EATEITAESA

-2815 GETYSILDENHEP
+2815 GETYSILDVDHEP

-2851 TYYVLTNCA
+2851 TYFVRTNCA
-2860 NDEEVDMVAVTFT
+2860 NDEEVNLVAVTFT

-2925 QFAGSSAPTGWTMY
+2925 QFATTSAPTGWTRY
-2939 TGLLSNVMSGT
+2939 TGLLSDVMNGT
-2950 ALTTN
+2950 QLTTTT
-2955 SYAWSFGTN
+2955 SGWTFGTG
-2964 NNVFDSHAR
+2964 NNVFDNHAKV
-2973 CNIYGNYQRWLVSP
+2973 NIYGTGIKYWLVTP
-2987 AIDVAEGF
+2987 DIDVTEGY
-2995 VLNFDLALTVY
+2995 VLNFDMALTVWS
-3006 TSSSSASPDAGG
+3006 SSSSASPTAGS
-3018 QPDDKFVVLVSDDE
+3018 QPDDKFVVLVSGDE

-3080 STTTNGD
+3080 STTSNGD
-3087 NNMHI
+3087 NNLHI

-3136 CAGDA
+3136 CADDV
-3141 VSDESEVI
+3141 VSNESESI
-3149 TFTTTPSCVPV
+3149 TFTTLPSCVPV

-3191 RENGTS
+3191 RENGAS

-3213 LTANTAYE
+3213 LSANTAYE

-3311 DYKAGGSYA
+3311 DYKAHNSSYA

-3331 SEPDAFT
+3331 NDPDAFT
-3338 WGEEL
+3338 WGAEQ

-3350 YQRYYEIIPEAGVK
+3350 YQRHYEIIPTADVK
-3364 YICIKY
+3364 YVAIKY
-3370 TANDML
+3370 TANDMYY
-3376 ALYIDNFEVKE
+3376 LYIDNFAVNN
-3387 IEEFNVNVA
+3387 IEEFAVNVA

-3482 DNGTAYIIDPETSEP
+3482 ENGTAYIIDPETSEP

-3526 NGDPVSTDASFTIN
+3526 NGDPVSTDATFTIN

-3578 TIVDVTLPSVE
+3578 TIVDVTLESVE
-3589 GCDSVATLYLT
+3589 GCDSVATLNLT
-3600 INNSTTGID
+3600 INNSSEGVEITT
-3609 VQTACDSY
+3609 VCDSY

-3628 NNEAQFTLEGGNAHS
+3628 TNEAQFTLEGGNAHS

-3741 LENANV
+3741 LEKP
-3747 YGCDSV
+3747 
-3753 VTLNLTINNS
+3753 L
-3763 TTGID
+3763 
-3768 VQTACDSYEWI
+3768 
-3779 DGETYTENNTTAQY
+3779 
-3793 IMENAAGCDS
+3793 
-3803 VITLNFT
+3803 
-3810 VRRSTSYT
+3810 
-3818 DMHIACDE
+3818 
-3826 FVWNDVTYT
+3826 
-3835 QSNNTATF
+3835 
-3843 TTINA
+3843 
-3848 AGCDSVVTLNLTVN
+3848 
-3862 YSSEGVVEETAC
+3862 
-3874 NSFVWHGTNYTEST
+3874 
-3888 EDTYESVNAAGCDS
+3888 
-3902 VTTLYLTINHC
+3902 
-3913 ATTTVTACDSY
+3913 
-3924 IWSITGDTYTESD
+3924 
-3937 TYIEGND
+3937 
-3944 TLILTINHSN
+3944 
-3954 TGIETVTACDRYDWF
+3954 
-3969 EHTNLTVS
+3969 
-3977 SNDLTHEFTNVEG
+3977 
-3990 CDSIVTL
+3990 
-3997 NLTVNYSNTGID
+3997 
-4009 EQVACDS
+4009 
-4016 YEWIDGET
+4016 
-4024 YTANNTVAQYT
+4024 
-4035 LENAAGCDSVVTL
+4035 
-4048 NLTINYSNTGV
+4048 
-4059 DEQIACDSYEWI
+4059 
-4071 DGVTYTESNNE
+4071 
-4082 ATFTLENAAGCDS
+4082 
-4095 VVTLNLT
+4095 
-4102 VNYSTTGIDE
+4102 
-4112 QIACDSYEWIDGN
+4112 
-4125 TYTESNNTATFTME
+4125 
-4139 NAAGCDSV
+4139 
-4147 VTLNLTVNYSTT
+4147 
-4159 GIDEQTACDSYTW
+4159 
-4172 IDGIEYTASNNE
+4172 
-4184 ATFTLENAAGCD
+4184 
-4196 SVVTLNLTVNY
+4196 
-4207 SNTGIDEQTACESF
+4207 
-4221 TWIDG
+4221 
-4226 IEYTE
+4226 
-4231 SNNEAQFTLT
+4231 
-4241 NAAGCDSVVTLNLT
+4241 
-4255 VNYSN
+4255 
-4260 SENVVVT
+4260 
-4267 INENELPYTFMN
+4267 
-4279 TVFEAPVVNE
+4279 
-4289 PIEAGA
+4289 
-4295 NVDGCDSTV
+4295 
-4304 YFTLIVHMN
+4304 
-4313 GQTNAYDTIC
+4313 
-4323 DNELPYTWNNVEFT
+4323 
-4337 EAGMQSVTL
+4337 
-4346 EDIYGADSIVNMY
+4346 
-4359 LTVKFGTHT
+4359 
-4368 SETVVACNEY
+4368 
-4378 IWRGETYT
+4378 
-4386 ESTTDVYE
+4386 
-4394 YTNADGCASD
+4394 
-4404 STLNLTINTPVNVA
+4404 
-4418 YTETACEAYTWNDNE
+4418 
-4433 YIVSGD
+4433 
-4439 YTFAH
+4439 
-4444 NDENGCIQVDTLH
+4444 
-4457 LTINNAVNVAY
+4457 
-4468 TEAACEAYTWNNT
+4468 
-4481 EYTESGDYTFVHTD
+4481 
-4495 DNGCTQVDTLHL
+4495 
-4507 TINNAVNV
+4507 
-4515 AYIEAA
+4515 
-4521 CEAYTWNNTEY
+4521 
-4532 TESGDYTFAHIDD
+4532 
-4545 NGCNQVDTLHLTIN
+4545 
-4559 HSNTG
+4559 
-4564 VDVQTACESYTWI
+4564 
-4577 DGETYTESNN
+4577 
-4587 TATFALTN
+4587 ALT
-4595 AAGCDSVVTL
+4595 
-4605 NLTVNYSNSEEVVMT
+4605 
-4620 ITENQLPYTFM
+4620 
-4631 NIVFEAGVVNEPIA
+4631 
-4645 AGTNVN
+4645 
-4651 GCDSTVIFTLI
+4651 
-4662 VNMNGQTND
+4662 
-4671 FRTICDNEL
+4671 
-4680 PYTWNGVEFTEAGM
+4680 
-4694 QSVTLEDIYGADS
+4694 
-4707 VVNMYLTVNFGTHTT
+4707 
-4722 ETVVACNEYIWRGE
+4722 
-4736 TYTES
+4736 
-4741 DTYVY
+4741 
-4746 EYTNVDGCASDS
+4746 
-4758 TLNLTINTPVNESE
+4758 
-4772 TVEACEAYTWN
+4772 
-4783 DNEYTV
+4783 
-4789 SGDYTFAHNDE
+4789 
-4800 NGCIQVD
+4800 
-4807 TLHLTI
+4807 
-4813 NNPVNVAYTE
+4813 
-4823 EACDVY
+4823 
-4829 TWNNTEYT
+4829 
-4837 VSGDYTFV
+4837 
-4845 HEDNNGCTQVDT
+4845 
-4857 LHLTINNSTESVVE
+4857 
-4871 LTINENELPYTFN
+4871 
-4884 GEVFEG
+4884 
-4890 AETRDVVI
+4890 
-4898 NNIAGCDSTIHFTLN
+4898 
-4913 VNWNSENTDEMTI
+4913 
-4926 CASQL
+4926 
-4931 PYTWNGVVFETAGTK
+4931 
-4946 RAVLESVT
+4946 
-4954 GADSVV
+4954 
-4960 IMTLNVYPI
+4960 
-4969 TNSEFSATACASYT
+4969 
-4983 WNDTPYAESGDY
+4983 
-4995 IQSFTDQYGCDSVV
+4995 
-5009 TLHLTINNVAINVVD
+5009 
-5024 EQIAC
+5024 
-5029 DSYEWIDGNVYTE
+5029 
-5042 SNNTATF
+5042 
-5049 TETSVDGCDSI
+5049 
-5060 ITLNL
+5060 
-5065 TINYSTESELSATIL
+5065 
-5080 QNQLPYTWN
+5080 
-5089 DQVFDG
+5089 
-5095 AESRDVVTTNLAGCD
+5095 SRPL
-5110 STIHYTLNVIWNS
+5110 
-5123 ENTDEMGICA
+5123 
-5133 SQLPY
+5133 
-5138 TWNGVVFEAAGTR
+5138 
-5151 PVTLTSVITGADSVV
+5151 
-5166 IMTLNVY
+5166 
-5173 PEDNTE
+5173 
-5179 FSEAACMSYIWNN
+5179 
-5192 TTYTENG
+5192 
-5199 DYVQHFENQY
+5199 
-5209 GCDSTVT
+5209 
-5216 LHLTINTPVN
+5216 
-5226 VAYTEEA
+5226 
-5233 CEVYTWNG
+5233 
-5241 TEYTESGDYTF
+5241 
-5252 AHEDV
+5252 
-5257 NGCNQVDTL
+5257 
-5266 HLTINNP
+5266 
-5273 VHLAYTEVACESYTW
+5273 
-5288 YNTEYTESGD
+5288 
-5298 YTFAH
+5298 
-5303 TDVHGC
+5303 
-5309 NQVDTLHLT
+5309 
-5318 INNPVHVAYTEEAC
+5318 
-5332 EVYTWNNT
+5332 
-5340 NYTVSGDYIFAHTDD
+5340 
-5355 NGCNQ
+5355 
-5360 VDTLH
+5360 
-5365 LTIYNAVPEVVTE
+5365 
-5378 VAYDTYTWNNTE
+5378 
-5390 YTESGDYTYSHID
+5390 
-5403 ANGCAQVDTL
+5403 
-5413 HLTINHYDSI
+5413 
-5423 VVILTV
+5423 
-5429 NDANMG
+5429 
-5435 TTDPVAGTYSFY
+5435 
-5447 PGDVVTATATA
+5447 ATATS
-5458 NTGYEFVG
+5458 GL
-5466 WVVSNSM
+5466 
-5473 FGSDTVSREASV
+5473 TVRPTLRTTPRPSTLWRTPPVA
-5485 TYEMLPMMQ
+5485 
-5494 GMTVNVEAVFR
+5494 TV
-5505 EKVGIET
+5505 
-5512 ADYSNINI
+5512 
-5520 FSTDNKIY
+5520 
-5528 VNGAEGMTIYIYD
+5528 
-5541 VNGRCMAR
+5541 
-5549 RANAADSET
+5549 
-5558 FTVET
+5558 
-5563 TGVVLVKAG
+5563 
-5572 NAPAKRVVLVR
+5572 